1 MKVVDVRTGELHG
14 PEAVG
19 ELAVKGPNV
28 MAGYYRM
35 PMETKRS
42 FTEDGFF
49 HTGDKAEWDEESSGY
64 RITGRVKD
72 IFKTAKGKYVVPVP
86 IEARLSANPL
96 LEQVCVLGAGL
107 PAPVAIVVLSEAA
120 QHLPRENVE
129 QSLEATLADTNRHLE
144 SHERLS
150 GIIVVSDEW
159 TTENGLLT
167 PTLKIKRDDLEARYG
182 STVSKK
188 PGRPVAWEGEL

>member
-1 MKVVDVRTGELHG
+1 
-14 PEAVG
+14 
-19 ELAVKGPNV
+19 
-28 MAGYYRM
+28 
-35 PMETKRS
+35 
-42 FTEDGFF
+42 
-49 HTGDKAEWDEESSGY
+49 
-64 RITGRVKD
+64 
-72 IFKTAKGKYVVPVP
+72 
-86 IEARLSANPL
+86 L